1 MAMIKMQQQT
11 QINGQM
17 VTLAREYRGLTQSQL
32 AKACHVTQQA
42 IARLEAGVVNAV
54 GSEKFYRISDVLSFP
69 PEFFALNEVRLGF
82 GSSSYFYRKKITTA
96 SERNKISGI
105 VNLVRIHVSL
115 MLKAVE
121 VEGSMPLPR
130 LLISDGYTPVKAAE
144 NLRAVWNLPDGP
156 ILNLT
161 NLVEKAG
168 IIVVECPFGTNSI
181 DGTSLWI
188 NGLPPLIFLN
198 DSLPPDRYRFT
209 LAHELGHLVMHDI
222 PHETMENEAD
232 LFASSLLM
240 QEIPFKVNFFQVCN
254 TRPTIAKLLQ
264 MKPYWKV
271 AVSAMVMR
279 LHQIGKINDAQKR
292 SLFVMLSKNR
302 MNKNEPQPFERERPR
317 FLKVI
322 LDTALSGFS
331 EKKEAVKRVLCS
343 NESDF
348 KYLYGVLDFPE
359 RPRLRVV
366 S

>member
-1 MAMIKMQQQT
+1 MIKMQQQI

-42 IARLEAGVVNAV
+42 IARLEAGVTNAI
-54 GSEKFYRISDVLSFP
+54 GSEKFSKISEVLSFP
-69 PEFFALNEVRLGF
+69 LEFFTLNEVRLGF
-82 GSSSYFYRKKITTA
+82 GSSSYFYRKKIMTA

-105 VNLVRIHVSL
+105 VNLVRIHISL

-121 VEGSMPLPR
+121 VDGSMPLPR
-130 LLISDGYTPVKAAE
+130 LLISDGYTPKEAAE
-144 NLRAVWNLPDGP
+144 NLRSVWNLPDGP

-161 NLVEKAG
+161 SLVEKAG

-222 PHETMENEAD
+222 PHETMEEEAD

-240 QEIPFKVNFFQVCN
+240 QEIHFKLTFSQVCN
-254 TRPTIAKLLQ
+254 NRPTIAKLLQ

-279 LHQIGKINDAQKR
+279 LYQLGKINDAQKR
-292 SLFVMLSKNR
+292 SLFIMLSKNK
-302 MNKNEPQPFERERPR
+302 MSKNEPQPFGREHPR
-317 FLKVI
+317 FLKAI
-322 LDTALSGFS
+322 FDAALSGFA
-331 EKKEAVKRVLCS
+331 EKKDAVRKVLCS

-348 KYLYGVLDFPE
+348 KYLYWTIDFPE
-359 RPRLRVV
+359 KPRLRIV